1 MRTNSRMRLLVVE
14 DVELEAKLLMRAL
27 ADAGYANI
35 GHARDMAD
43 AMAQIEKERPR
54 IVITDLEL
62 GSTRGFEL
70 AKKLREKESDDYVFI
85 LMLSSHTNDVNVRG
99 AYEAGVDDFIS
110 KPFRPDELLGRLRAA
125 DRIIQ
130 LETLLRARSRELEI
144 ALRRIDV
151 SAAQRAL
158 AKAAEVRAGAPATGA
173 TPMDAVLGSDAW
185 SSIEGLLAKSMSDFF
200 QLPFETVPVASSVHD
215 KSFVAEISL
224 NEPTKQ
230 LEIGLSVVTEP
241 TSMNALALHLL
252 GTDEDL
258 EGSQALVLEI
268 ANILM
273 GALKTAFVG
282 HGFNF
287 VGGIPSQQP
296 YEACR
301 SAFDACSVRARLAVG
316 SGDSRAELWV
326 RLKEK
331 TTKKIRGRALRE
343 GLVIGEDLRDERGML
358 LIRGGSRLSQTAA
371 ERLAKLVPD
380 MEIPVTDPA
389 AAA

>member
-1 MRTNSRMRLLVVE
+1 MLVVE

-35 GHARDMAD
+35 GHAHDMGE
-43 AMAQIEKERPR
+43 AMTQVETARPR
-54 IVITDLEL
+54 VVITDLEL
-62 GSTRGFEL
+62 GTASGFEL
-70 AKKLREKESDDYVFI
+70 VKKLRERETDDYVFV
-85 LMLSSHTNDVNVRG
+85 LMLSSHSNDKNVR
-99 AYEAGVDDFIS
+99 AAFEAGVDDFIP

-125 DRIIQ
+125 ERIIQ
-130 LETLLRARSRELEI
+130 LETMLRARSRELEI

-151 SAAQRAL
+151 AAAQRAL
-158 AKAAEVRAGAPATGA
+158 AKAAEVRVGAPATGA
-173 TPMDAVLGSDAW
+173 TPMDAVLGTDVW
-185 SSIEGLLAKSMSDFF
+185 GSIEGLLAKSVSDFF
-200 QLPFETVPVASSVHD
+200 QLPFAPVPVMASVDD

-224 NEPTKQ
+224 NDPAKQ
-230 LEIGLSVVTEP
+230 LEIGLSVVTDP
-241 TSMNALALHLL
+241 SSMNAFARHLL

-273 GALKTAFVG
+273 GALKTAFVA

-287 VGGIPSQQP
+287 VGGIPTQQP
-296 YEACR
+296 YVTCR
-301 SAFDACSVRARLAVG
+301 AAFDACSVRARLAVG
-316 SGDSRAELWV
+316 ADDGRAELWV

-331 TTKKIRGRALRE
+331 SNKRIRGRALRE
-343 GLVIGEDLRDERGML
+343 GLVIGEDLRDERGTL

-380 MEIPVTDPA
+380 MEIPVSDPA
-389 AAA
+389 AA